1 MQYGEHKLKLEK
13 FFESLK
19 AGETVLIE
27 HDSKS
32 VPVHSFYS
40 LTKCTGNMRS
50 LVDDFLDTLY
60 IYKVHLELSGTD
72 TSKFEDL
79 QVIKIGGVK
88 SVGKIV
94 GKISSR
100 GGVILR
106 REYQMIYENAI
117 DDGSLVINP
126 VLGIEKL
133 LILGSSRLEV
143 LETLAEISSRLGD
156 RRRIAVYFVDKS
168 VLKTGEFNPLSIMEF
183 LSTTVVN
190 VEKRGRVYTFEVL
203 KSINPELDGKTY
215 SYDLD
220 VVE

>member
-1 MQYGEHKLKLEK
+1 M
-13 FFESLK
+13 
-19 AGETVLIE
+19 
-27 HDSKS
+27 
-32 VPVHSFYS
+32 
-40 LTKCTGNMRS
+40 
-50 LVDDFLDTLY
+50 
-60 IYKVHLELSGTD
+60 
-72 TSKFEDL
+72 
-79 QVIKIGGVK
+79 K

-143 LETLAEISSRLGD
+143 LETLAEISSRFGD

-168 VLKTGEFNPLSIMEF
+168 VLKTGEFNPLPIMEF